1 MIKMTTAIT
10 IDAHAGWDVEVVI
23 QDLDSDGNLITEQ
36 IKVVPKHTKETVY
49 IHSHRQIGS
58 VKELKIG
65 G

>member
-1 MIKMTTAIT
+1 MTTAIT

-23 QDLDSDGNLITEQ
+23 QDLDSDGNLVTEQ

-49 IHSHRQIGS
+49 IHSHRQLS
-58 VKELKIG
+58 FVKELKNG